1 MNKFGKKIIASAMVI
16 MLGTYTLPIY
26 AFANEEAVYTKLD
39 AEGKNYKTIVT
50 TKEEE
55 IKQENTDK
63 ELPLET
69 KITYTLDGKEIS
81 AKDLAGKS
89 GKVSIKIEY
98 KNKSAKEEYINGKY
112 ETMYTFYVD
121 DLLVIQVGLRDEGAK
136 FIAYK

>member
-1 MNKFGKKIIASAMVI
+1 MNKNKFGKKIIASAMVI
-16 MLGTYTLPIY
+16 MLGAYTLPIY
-26 AFANEEAVYTKLD
+26 AFANEEMVYSKLD
-39 AEGKNYKTIVT
+39 SEGKNYKTIVT

-98 KNKSAKEEYINGKY
+98 KNKSAKE
-112 ETMYTFYVD
+112 
-121 DLLVIQVGLRDEGAK
+121 
-136 FIAYK
+136 